1 MGVLVTS
8 KVTKSGHRVG
18 GNTVHIVVVKV
29 APGYKPNP
37 GHHGTGKIVGFY
49 C

>member
-8 KVTKSGHRVG
+8 KVTKSGVAID
-18 GNTVHIVVVKV
+18 GNVTHIVVVKV
-29 APGYKPNP
+29 NPGYAPNP
-37 GHHGTGKIVGFY
+37 SSAGTGKIVAVY